1 MSLLPRLFKKRAP
14 EAVAPS
20 KGAAAELPLGEPAY
34 YEVWGGLESANRA
47 LWVAVWFS
55 TAVAILCLI
64 MVRALLCRPPVVIR
78 VTDSGVAQAVA
89 EPGRQPP
96 VGEAE
101 IKNFI
106 SLFER
111 FFLGLNVYTYDS
123 DLKLAFSMMTQ
134 GFQSKA
140 NDMLKR
146 DGTVENLKVNQSR
159 VTVTLTD
166 LKVIRDTPDIL
177 ECKVLGNRHVDS
189 FKPEGKT
196 GRVVFE
202 DDIIL
207 RKVPRSEQ
215 APYGVLVEDFHESV
229 YENTLAN

>member
-1 MSLLPRLFKKRAP
+1 MSLLRFLKKRAH
-14 EAVAPS
+14 ESAPAP
-20 KGAAAELPLGEPAY
+20 KAEAAALPLGKPAY

-55 TAVAILCLI
+55 TTVAILCLI

-78 VTDSGVAQAVA
+78 VTDSGLAQPVTDA
-89 EPGRQPP
+89 GRQPP

-101 IKNFI
+101 IKNFV

-123 DLKLAFSMMTQ
+123 DLKLAFSMMTPT
-134 GFQSKA
+134 FQSKA

-146 DGTVENLKVNQSR
+146 DGIVENLKVNQSR
-159 VTVTLTD
+159 ITVTLTD
-166 LKVIRDTPDIL
+166 LKVMRDTAEIL
-177 ECKVLGNRHVDS
+177 ECKVLGNRQVDS
-189 FKPEGKT
+189 FKPDGKT

-202 DDIIL
+202 DDVIL
-207 RKVPRSEQ
+207 RKVARSEQ

>member
-1 MSLLPRLFKKRAP
+1 MSVLGRLFRKRA
-14 EAVAPS
+14 ASAP
-20 KGAAAELPLGEPAY
+20 APQTPTALPLSEPAY

-47 LWVAVWFS
+47 LWVSVWFS
-55 TAVAILCLI
+55 TLVAVLCLI

-78 VTDSGVAQAVA
+78 VSDSGVAQAVD
-89 EPGRQPP
+89 GGGQPP

-101 IKNFI
+101 IKNFL

-111 FFLGLNVYTYDS
+111 FFVGLNVYTYDS
-123 DLKLAFSMMTQ
+123 DLRLAFAMMSPD
-134 GFQSKA
+134 FQPKA

-146 DGTVENLKVNQSR
+146 DGTVDDLKSNQSR

-166 LKVIRDTPDIL
+166 LKIVRDTPEVL
-177 ECKVLGNRHVDS
+177 ECKVLGNRQVDS

-207 RKVPRSEQ
+207 RKVPRSE
-215 APYGVLVEDFHESV
+215 ASPYGVLVKDFHESV
-229 YENTLAN
+229 YENTLAK

>member
-1 MSLLPRLFKKRAP
+1 MSILGRLFRKRA
-14 EAVAPS
+14 ASAP
-20 KGAAAELPLGEPAY
+20 APQTLADLPLGQPAY

-55 TAVAILCLI
+55 ITVAILCLI

-78 VTDSGVAQAVA
+78 VSDSGVAQAVDS
-89 EPGRQPP
+89 GGQPP

-101 IKNFI
+101 IKNFL

-123 DLKLAFSMMTQ
+123 DLRLAFTMMSPD
-134 GFQSKA
+134 FQSKA

-146 DGTVENLKVNQSR
+146 DGTLDDLKSNQSR
-159 VTVTLTD
+159 ITVTLTD
-166 LKVIRDTPDIL
+166 LKILRDTPEIL
-177 ECKVLGNRHVDS
+177 ECKVLGNRQVDS

-207 RKVPRSEQ
+207 SKVPRSG
-215 APYGVLVEDFHESV
+215 ATPYGVLVKDFHESV
-229 YENTLAN
+229 YENTLAK

>member
-1 MSLLPRLFKKRAP
+1 MSLLARLFRKREAASAQAP
-14 EAVAPS
+14 QTP
-20 KGAAAELPLGEPAY
+20 AALPLGQPAY

-55 TAVAILCLI
+55 ITVAILCLI
-64 MVRALLCRPPVVIR
+64 MVRALLYRPPVVIR
-78 VTDSGVAQAVA
+78 VTDSGMAQAVA
-89 EPGRQPP
+89 DSGGQPP

-101 IKNFI
+101 IKNFL

-123 DLKLAFSMMTQ
+123 DLRLAFTMMSPD
-134 GFQSKA
+134 FQSKA

-146 DGTVENLKVNQSR
+146 DGTVDDLKSNQSR

-166 LKVIRDTPDIL
+166 LKIIRDTPEVL
-177 ECKVLGNRHVDS
+177 ECKVLGNRQVDS

-207 RKVPRSEQ
+207 RKVPRSE
-215 APYGVLVEDFHESV
+215 ASPYGVLVKDFHESV
-229 YENTLAN
+229 YENTLAK